1 MINHEPFTNIR
12 SGCTVTKPATSSVVE
27 VCHDCSST
35 TAPVVESETAVVPV
49 PETTPV
55 QPETIVEPVQS
66 ETPSVPAAPY
76 PSANGTVPVAPT
88 GTGAPTE
95 TASGEAPVFEG
106 AASAITATGAGIL
119 AIFGLVAA
127 L

>member
-1 MINHEPFTNIR
+1 
-12 SGCTVTKPATSSVVE
+12 VVE
-27 VCHDCSST
+27 VCHDCT
-35 TAPVVESETAVVPV
+35 TPVAEPHVESETAVVPM
-49 PETTPV
+49 PEETPV
-55 QPETIVEPVQS
+55 QPETIIDPIQ
-66 ETPSVPAAPY
+66 ETPSIPAAPY
-76 PSANGTVPVAPT
+76 PSANGTIPVVEPMPS

-95 TASGEAPVFEG
+95 SATDSAPVFEG